1 MGSLADG
8 SVHSVLF
15 LLSLI
20 LRLRRWESPSP
31 LGLSRRAGRL
41 RSAHNESIMHA
52 RELVELAA
60 IISAHGPILVRGR
73 DRVSE
78 CGIEQYWVASKC
90 RLDRWCRAL
99 KSLDAR
105 QVVRSASGQGA
116 QPATRSFPESLLEE
130 ILTGEVL
137 TRVWAAVLSAYDRRR
152 GTQEVEPI
160 ARSVLIGHLEARHR
174 VLTLLVRAAT
184 IDAAWAMR
192 LNGIRRRC
200 ERWTDL
206 LVGYLTGL
214 EDVADFAIE
223 PDRARDFAEDLRYR
237 SNLAGGRHAWP
248 LVLSSVRAAFQ
259 QGLAGD
265 SPNADLNGQIAS
277 SILACFPAE
286 LFDSTG
292 MFRSLWL
299 MRLTNMVGDTQG
311 MLDSLVAMDAGGP
324 SPPES
329 TASRLAQRIRR
340 TGW

>member
-1 MGSLADG
+1 
-8 SVHSVLF
+8 
-15 LLSLI
+15 
-20 LRLRRWESPSP
+20 
-31 LGLSRRAGRL
+31 
-41 RSAHNESIMHA
+41 MHA

-60 IISAHGPILVRGR
+60 IISAHGPVLVRGR
-73 DRVSE
+73 GQVSE

-90 RLDRWCRAL
+90 RLDRWCRAMKAFDPKRL
-99 KSLDAR
+99 ARPSGPAQGQREGARRFPDA
-105 QVVRSASGQGA
+105 
-116 QPATRSFPESLLEE
+116 LIEE

-160 ARSVLIGHLEARHR
+160 ARSVLIGQLEARHR
-174 VLTLLVRAAT
+174 ALTLLVRASD

-192 LNGIRRRC
+192 LSGVRRRC

-214 EDVADFAIE
+214 EDVAEFAIE

-248 LVLSSVRAAFQ
+248 LVLASLRAAFQ
-259 QGLAGD
+259 QGLSAE
-265 SPNADLNGQIAS
+265 SPNADLNTQIAS
-277 SILACFPAE
+277 SILSCFPAE

-292 MFRSLWL
+292 LFRSLWL

-311 MLDSLVAMDAGGP
+311 MLNSLVALYDGGA

-329 TASRLAQRIRR
+329 TVSRLAQRIRR
-340 TGW
+340 AGW

>member
-1 MGSLADG
+1 
-8 SVHSVLF
+8 
-15 LLSLI
+15 
-20 LRLRRWESPSP
+20 
-31 LGLSRRAGRL
+31 
-41 RSAHNESIMHA
+41 MHA

-60 IISAHGPILVRGR
+60 IVSAHGPVLVRGR
-73 DRVSE
+73 GQVSE

-99 KSLDAR
+99 KSLDVRQLVRPSAQNRDRRPAR
-105 QVVRSASGQGA
+105 
-116 QPATRSFPESLLEE
+116 PPFPDALLEE

-137 TRVWAAVLSAYDRRR
+137 ARVWAAVLSAYDRRR
-152 GTQEVEPI
+152 GTQEVEPV
-160 ARSVLIGHLEARHR
+160 ARSVLIGQLEARHR
-174 VLTLLVRAAT
+174 VLTLLVRASD

-192 LNGIRRRC
+192 LSGIRRRC

-214 EDVADFAIE
+214 ADVADFAIE
-223 PDRARDFAEDLRYR
+223 PDRARDFAEDLQYR
-237 SNLAGGRHAWP
+237 SNLAGGRQAWP
-248 LVLSSVRAAFQ
+248 LVLSSLRAAFQ
-259 QGLAGD
+259 QSLASE
-265 SPNADLNGQIAS
+265 SPNADLNAQIAS

-311 MLDSLVAMDAGGP
+311 MLESLVALDDSSLSLSQP
-324 SPPES
+324 

-340 TGW
+340 AGW

>member
-1 MGSLADG
+1 
-8 SVHSVLF
+8 
-15 LLSLI
+15 
-20 LRLRRWESPSP
+20 
-31 LGLSRRAGRL
+31 
-41 RSAHNESIMHA
+41 MHA

-60 IISAHGPILVRGR
+60 IISAHGPVLVRGKGQ
-73 DRVSE
+73 VSE
-78 CGIEQYWVASKC
+78 CAIEQYWVASKC

-99 KSLDAR
+99 KSMDVHQA
-105 QVVRSASGQGA
+105 VRSGGKQQSD
-116 QPATRSFPESLLEE
+116 TRPFPESLLEE

-152 GTQEVEPI
+152 GTHDVEPI

-174 VLTLLVRAAT
+174 VLTLLVRAST
-184 IDAAWAMR
+184 IDTAWAMR

-214 EDVADFAIE
+214 EDVAEFAIE
-223 PDRARDFAEDLRYR
+223 PDRANDFAEDLSYR

-248 LVLSSVRAAFQ
+248 LVLSSLRAAFQ
-259 QGLAGD
+259 QGPGGE

-277 SILACFPAE
+277 SVLACFPAE

-311 MLDSLVAMDAGGP
+311 MLDSLVAMDAGHEGVP
-324 SPPES
+324 QS
-329 TASRLAQRIRR
+329 TAARLARRMRR
-340 TGW
+340 TNW

>member
-1 MGSLADG
+1 
-8 SVHSVLF
+8 
-15 LLSLI
+15 
-20 LRLRRWESPSP
+20 
-31 LGLSRRAGRL
+31 
-41 RSAHNESIMHA
+41 MHA

-60 IISAHGPILVRGR
+60 IISAHGPVLVRGR

-90 RLDRWCRAL
+90 RLDRWSRAL
-99 KSLDAR
+99 KSLDVREVAR
-105 QVVRSASGQGA
+105 PASSQGPRTA
-116 QPATRSFPESLLEE
+116 VRSFPEAMLEE

-137 TRVWAAVLSAYDRRR
+137 TRVWGAVLSAYDRRR

-174 VLTLLVRAAT
+174 VLTLLVRASS
-184 IDAAWAMR
+184 IDTAWAMR

-223 PDRARDFAEDLRYR
+223 PERARDFAEDLHYR

-248 LVLSSVRAAFQ
+248 LVLSSLRAAFQ
-259 QGLAGD
+259 QGLAGE
-265 SPNADLNGQIAS
+265 SPNSDLNGQIAS

-311 MLDSLVAMDAGGP
+311 MLDSLVAMDSGGP
-324 SPPES
+324 SLPET
-329 TASRLAQRIRR
+329 TASRLSQRSRR
-340 TGW
+340 AGW